1 VGEPTSQADRLEVIG
16 QVGRYRWPSER
27 SDVPKG
33 VCPVCEQLITRVLSC
48 SCSRQAFF
56 GRAALGSILRGP
68 E

>member
-1 VGEPTSQADRLEVIG
+1 MRLEEIG
-16 QVGRYRWPSER
+16 LGARYRWPSER
-27 SDVPKG
+27 WDVPKG

>member
-1 VGEPTSQADRLEVIG
+1 MRLEEIG
-16 QVGRYRWPSER
+16 LGARYRWPSE
-27 SDVPKG
+27 SSALPKG